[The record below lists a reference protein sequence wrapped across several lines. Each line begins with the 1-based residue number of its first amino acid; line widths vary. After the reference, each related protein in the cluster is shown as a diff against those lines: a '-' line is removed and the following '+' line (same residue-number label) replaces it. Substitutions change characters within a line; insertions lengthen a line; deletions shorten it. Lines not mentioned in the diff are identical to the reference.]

1 MLIVFKYGNF
11 LITSFQDALASF
23 GIIWEGTEF
32 NLILPVGISFYTFQ
46 TLSYT
51 LDVYQR
57 KLKPDNSFLDFALF
71 VTFFPQLVAG
81 PIVRASDFLPQ
92 CKKPKLA
99 TSDQMG
105 WGLVLI
111 TIGLF
116 LKVVL
121 ADGVLANA
129 VNTTYASWEK
139 CGFFMA

>member
-1 MLIVFKYGNF
+1 M
-11 LITSFQDALASF
+11 
-23 GIIWEGTEF
+23 
-32 NLILPVGISFYTFQ
+32 
-46 TLSYT
+46 SYT

-99 TSDQMG
+99 TSDHMG

-129 VNTTYASWEK
+129 VNITYASWEK